1 MEIID
6 KLTKQI
12 TETAYLTTA
21 NTKRYRPILRFFYLQ
36 NQKMNF
42 MLYKEDI
49 FNEFV
54 GKEGFEDYTLEQCD
68 SDLTALTEWKNLI
81 AIQDTSVAYTLEE
94 FKNKKYRYQLS
105 DFAVKIESL
114 VIELENLHIEGASL
128 EPTLIERIKEE
139 ISQINYIA
147 NESETKVNG
156 WWENLNADFK
166 RLNDNYQGYIKSF
179 YNIKMEEIAQSSKF
193 IARKNDLVMYLREF
207 IKALQDNS
215 YQIEKILKEI
225 KPEIEE
231 RILAKVWQAQ
241 SKVVRI
247 DRLDEE
253 LPEQEMKDRNKGK
266 WENIKR
272 WFIGDEKRES
282 EVQNIEE
289 KTSEIIRKITR
300 IANQIAES
308 RGTINSRK
316 AEYKKICEMFCNT
329 NNMEEAHK
337 LSSLVFG
344 MRNTRHTKGNFERET
359 DNINSSILEEKCA
372 EIEVKPRIRAFT
384 EKKSRTII
392 EDKTELKKQK
402 IEEYLKQ
409 KEEERKLIRQYI
421 IKGKIIIKDLPEI
434 QPVVRKSIL
443 KWISQ
448 ANQSETKRTIT
459 EYGEKVQLI
468 VPQNCEKCELNCT
481 DGIMTMP
488 AYELQFIEQ

>member
-1 MEIID
+1 MEITD
-6 KLTKQI
+6 KLAKPI
-12 TETAYLTTA
+12 SETAYLTKE

-42 MLYKEDI
+42 MLYKEDV
-49 FNEFV
+49 FNQFV
-54 GKEGFEDYTLEQCD
+54 GKQGFEDYTLEQCD
-68 SDLTALTEWKNLI
+68 SDLSALTEWKNLI

-94 FKNKKYRYQLS
+94 FKNKKYRYQLT

-128 EPTLIERIKEE
+128 EPTLIERIKDE
-139 ISQINYIA
+139 IAQINSIA
-147 NESETKVNG
+147 NENETKVNG

-166 RLNDNYQGYIKSF
+166 RLNDNYQGYIRSF

-215 YQIEKILKEI
+215 YQIEKILREV
-225 KPEIEE
+225 KPEVEE
-231 RILAKVWQAQ
+231 KILEKVWQAQ

-247 DRLDEE
+247 DKLEE
-253 LPEQEMKDRNKGK
+253 EVPEQEVKDRNRGK
-266 WENIKR
+266 WENIKK
-272 WFIGDEKRES
+272 WFIGDERRES

-308 RGTINSRK
+308 RGSINSRK

-329 NNMEEAHK
+329 NTLEEAHK

-344 MRNTRHTKGNFERET
+344 MKNTRHIKGNFERET
-359 DNINSSILEEKCA
+359 DNMNSSILDELKA
-372 EIEVKPRIRAFT
+372 EIEIRPRIRAFK
-384 EKKSRTII
+384 EKKERTII
-392 EDKTELKKQK
+392 EDKTEMKKQR
-402 IEEYLKQ
+402 IEEYLRQ

-421 IKGKIIIKDLPEI
+421 VDGKMVIKNLPEI
-434 QPVVRKSIL
+434 EPVVRKSIL

-448 ANQSETKRTIT
+448 ANQNEAKRTIT
-459 EYGEKVQLI
+459 EYGERVQLKI
-468 VPQNCEKCELNCT
+468 PQNGQRCELRCT
-481 DGIMTMP
+481 DGVLDMP
-488 AYELQFIEQ
+488 AYELIFET

>member
-1 MEIID
+1 M
-6 KLTKQI
+6 
-12 TETAYLTTA
+12 
-21 NTKRYRPILRFFYLQ
+21 RFFYLQ

-42 MLYKEDI
+42 MLYKEDV
-49 FNEFV
+49 FNEFA
-54 GKEGFEDYTLEQCD
+54 GKQGFEDYTLEQCD
-68 SDLTALTEWKNLI
+68 SDLTTLTEWKNLI

-139 ISQINYIA
+139 IVQINSIV
-147 NESETKVNG
+147 NENETKVNG

-179 YNIKMEEIAQSSKF
+179 YNIRMEEIAQSSKF
-193 IARKNDLVMYLREF
+193 IARKNDLVLYLREF

-215 YQIEKILKEI
+215 YQIEKILREI
-225 KPEIEE
+225 KPEIENK
-231 RILAKVWQAQ
+231 ILEKVWQAQ
-241 SKVVRI
+241 SKVIRI

-253 LPEQEMKDRNKGK
+253 LPEQEMRDRNSGK
-266 WENIKR
+266 WKNIKR
-272 WFIGDEKRES
+272 WFIGDEKRDS

-300 IANQIAES
+300 IANQIAEA
-308 RGTINSRK
+308 RGNINSRK

-344 MRNTRHTKGNFERET
+344 MENTRHMKGNFERET
-359 DNINSSILEEKCA
+359 DNINSSILDEKKI
-372 EIEVKPRIRAFT
+372 EIEVKPRIRAFK
-384 EKKSRTII
+384 ERKNRTII
-392 EDKTELKKQK
+392 EDKSEIKRLK

-409 KEEERKLIRQYI
+409 REEERKLIRRYI
-421 IKGKIIIKDLPEI
+421 INGKIVIKDLPEI
-434 QPVVRKSIL
+434 EPVVRKSVL
-443 KWISQ
+443 KWVSQ
-448 ANQSETKRTIT
+448 ANQTETKTTIT
-459 EYGEKVQLI
+459 EYGEKVQLVI
-468 VPQNCEKCELNCT
+468 PKNGERCTLKCT
-481 DGIMTMP
+481 DGVLNMP
-488 AYELQFIEQ
+488 AYELLFIAQ

>member
-1 MEIID
+1 MEIKD

-12 TETAYLTTA
+12 TETAYLTTS

-139 ISQINYIA
+139 ISQINHIA
-147 NESETKVNG
+147 NENETRVNG

-225 KPEIEE
+225 KPETEE
-231 RILAKVWQAQ
+231 KILAKVWQVQ

-272 WFIGDEKRES
+272 WFIGNEKRES

-308 RGTINSRK
+308 RGNINSRK

-344 MRNTRHTKGNFERET
+344 MRNTRHMKGNFERET
-359 DNINSSILEEKCA
+359 DNISSSILDEKKI
-372 EIEVKPRIRAFT
+372 EIEIKPRIREFK
-384 EKKSRTII
+384 ERKDRTII
-392 EDKTELKKQK
+392 EDKSAIKRQK

-409 KEEERKLIRQYI
+409 REEERKIIRQYI
-421 IKGKIIIKDLPEI
+421 INGKIVIKDLPEI
-434 QPVVRKSIL
+434 EPVVRKSVL

-448 ANQSETKRTIT
+448 ANQTETKTTIT
-459 EYGEKVQLI
+459 EYGEKVKLI
-468 VPQNCEKCELNCT
+468 IPEDGERCELKCT
-481 DGIMTMP
+481 DGVLNMP
-488 AYELQFIEQ
+488 AYELLFIA